1 MRITKDIPW
10 QAYKDIRIKSIKTNP
25 EAFASTEN
33 DVLKDP
39 DEKWQNYLS
48 KSISQDGEVMFF
60 AVDDTLEGEKVVGI
74 VGAFWDDKIKTKHV
88 AHIFGVFVD
97 PEYRGKGVG
106 SILFSHLLSKL
117 KAIPQLK
124 KASLEVVIS
133 EIPAI
138 NLYKKHGF
146 IEVGTEKGELYQ
158 PEKDSYDDLLVMELV
173 F

>member
-39 DEKWQNYLS
+39 DEKWQTFLN
-48 KSISQDGEVMFF
+48 KSLAHDGEIMLF
-60 AVDDTLEGEKVVGI
+60 AVDDTGGDQKPVGI
-74 VGAFWDDKIKTKHV
+74 VGAFWDNKIKTKHV

-97 PEYRGKGVG
+97 PEYRGMGVG
-106 SILFSHLLSKL
+106 SMLFSQLLSEL

-158 PEKDSYDDLLVMELV
+158 PEKDYYDDLLVMEYW